1 MLSDGGFAPKPHEI
15 ICCYDDKTF
24 HYAIKME
31 NIKGDFVEPSQNWI
45 DELITFCEK
54 NGLDRKDWSIE
65 NDCVP
70 KNIIKRGENT
80 YLVDID
86 GKHSSFWMDNK
97 LDDWELK

>member
-1 MLSDGGFAPKPHEI
+1 
-15 ICCYDDKTF
+15 
-24 HYAIKME
+24 ME

-70 KNIIKRGENT
+70 KNIIKRGISIPICFPKN
-80 YLVDID
+80 II
-86 GKHSSFWMDNK
+86 G
-97 LDDWELK
+97 

>member
-1 MLSDGGFAPKPHEI
+1 
-15 ICCYDDKTF
+15 
-24 HYAIKME
+24 ME
-31 NIKGDFVEPSQNWI
+31 NIKGKFVEPSQEWV
-45 DELITFCEK
+45 DELIRFCEK

-70 KNIIKRGENT
+70 KNIIKRGKNT

-86 GKHSSFWMDNK
+86 GKHSSFWMNNK